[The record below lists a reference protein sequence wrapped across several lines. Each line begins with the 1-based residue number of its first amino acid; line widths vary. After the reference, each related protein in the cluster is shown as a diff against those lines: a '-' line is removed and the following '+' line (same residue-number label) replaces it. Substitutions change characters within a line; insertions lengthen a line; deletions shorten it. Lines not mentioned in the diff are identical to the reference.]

1 MMAASLNG
9 SFVFYQSFYDM
20 IALIPDMETQLAAYG
35 VICAYALNGIEPQT
49 DNWLL
54 KMVFCSVKP
63 LIDNNR
69 KRRENGKK
77 GGRKPAEEMQTEA
90 VTEERET
97 NLPRIL
103 VKEDETQYKKV
114 QEENTPGFLVQKES
128 CQEKTKTAL
137 QAIELP
143 TGEQWTAPTVSQI
156 TEPQNIETQVTQ
168 QVMEQQR
175 SVPQE
180 KPQSAQ
186 RREQPEGQATTQQA
200 MASPAAPQ
208 TITASTAMQTTAIP
222 IVESEQ
228 ADLWEGEPILRYG
241 ENKYPITQRELN
253 KVQRF
258 AQELFQ
264 TYGGGRRPN
273 EADMER
279 VMEYTVARREIDG
292 DRAVAVL
299 DEGRADLLWYAFEK
313 ASAAQKLN
321 WRYIDGMYRRFEQRD
336 ITTGAEAYQYDL
348 LRGMTVS

>member
-1 MMAASLNG
+1 MMAASLSS

-20 IALIPDMETQLAAYG
+20 IAWIPDMETQLAAYG
-35 VICAYALNGIEPQT
+35 MICAYALNGVEPQT
-49 DNWLL
+49 DNWVLNL
-54 KMVFCSVKP
+54 VFCAVKP

-69 KRRENGKK
+69 RRRENGKK
-77 GGRKPAEEMQTEA
+77 GGRKPAVADIEMTAAMITE
-90 VTEERET
+90 TPLQQPGERET
-97 NLPRIL
+97 VEPQAEPQTAQVQAAPAVVVSQTIEPETAPREEL
-103 VKEDETQYKKV
+103 QTMV
-114 QEENTPGFLVQKES
+114 QQTE
-128 CQEKTKTAL
+128 L
-137 QAIELP
+137 QS
-143 TGEQWTAPTVSQI
+143 TRWTA
-156 TEPQNIETQVTQ
+156 
-168 QVMEQQR
+168 
-175 SVPQE
+175 
-180 KPQSAQ
+180 
-186 RREQPEGQATTQQA
+186 QPEGQAIEQQA
-200 MASPAAPQ
+200 AAAVPV
-208 TITASTAMQTTAIP
+208 A
-222 IVESEQ
+222 EQ

-253 KVQRF
+253 KVQSF
-258 AQELFQ
+258 AQELYQ

-313 ASAAQKLN
+313 ASAAKKLN

>member
-1 MMAASLNG
+1 MMAASLSS

-20 IALIPDMETQLAAYG
+20 IAWIPELETQLAAYG
-35 VICAYALNGIEPQT
+35 MICAYALNGVEPQT
-49 DNWLL
+49 DNWVLNL
-54 KMVFCSVKP
+54 VFCAVKP

-90 VTEERET
+90 VTEEREI

-186 RREQPEGQATTQQA
+186 RREQPEGQAMVSSTEQQA
-200 MASPAAPQ
+200 VVQQRAD
-208 TITASTAMQTTAIP
+208 
-222 IVESEQ
+222 EQ

-258 AQELFQ
+258 AQELYQ

>member
-1 MMAASLNG
+1 MMAASLSS

-20 IALIPDMETQLAAYG
+20 IAWIPDMETQLAAYG
-35 VICAYALNGIEPQT
+35 MICAYALNGIEPQT
-49 DNWLL
+49 DNWVLNL
-54 KMVFCSVKP
+54 VFCAVKP

-77 GGRKPAEEMQTEA
+77 GGRKTAVADIEMTAAMITE
-90 VTEERET
+90 TPLQQPGERET
-97 NLPRIL
+97 VEPQAEPQTAQVQAAPAVVVSQTIEPETAPREEL
-103 VKEDETQYKKV
+103 QTMV
-114 QEENTPGFLVQKES
+114 QQTE
-128 CQEKTKTAL
+128 L
-137 QAIELP
+137 QS
-143 TGEQWTAPTVSQI
+143 TRWTA
-156 TEPQNIETQVTQ
+156 
-168 QVMEQQR
+168 
-175 SVPQE
+175 
-180 KPQSAQ
+180 
-186 RREQPEGQATTQQA
+186 QPEGQATEQQA
-200 MASPAAPQ
+200 AAAVPV
-208 TITASTAMQTTAIP
+208 A
-222 IVESEQ
+222 EQ

-253 KVQRF
+253 KVQSF
-258 AQELFQ
+258 AQELYQ

-279 VMEYTVARREIDG
+279 VMEYTVTRREIDG

-313 ASAAQKLN
+313 ASAAKKLN

>member
-1 MMAASLNG
+1 MMAASLSS

-20 IALIPDMETQLAAYG
+20 IAWIPELETQLAAYG
-35 VICAYALNGIEPQT
+35 MICAYALNGVEPQT
-49 DNWLL
+49 DNWVLNL
-54 KMVFCSVKP
+54 VFCAVKP

-77 GGRKPAEEMQTEA
+77 GGRKPAVADMEMTAAMITEAPLQQPGERETVEAQAELQTAQVQAAPAVVVSQTTEPETAPQGALQTMVQQTEA
-90 VTEERET
+90 QST
-97 NLPRIL
+97 
-103 VKEDETQYKKV
+103 
-114 QEENTPGFLVQKES
+114 
-128 CQEKTKTAL
+128 
-137 QAIELP
+137 
-143 TGEQWTAPTVSQI
+143 QWTA
-156 TEPQNIETQVTQ
+156 
-168 QVMEQQR
+168 
-175 SVPQE
+175 
-180 KPQSAQ
+180 
-186 RREQPEGQATTQQA
+186 QPEGQAMVSSTEQQA
-200 MASPAAPQ
+200 VVQQRAD
-208 TITASTAMQTTAIP
+208 
-222 IVESEQ
+222 EQ

-241 ENKYPITQRELN
+241 ENQYPITQRELN

>member
-1 MMAASLNG
+1 MMAASLSS

-20 IALIPDMETQLAAYG
+20 IAWIPELETQLAAYG
-35 VICAYALNGIEPQT
+35 MICAYALNGIEPQT
-49 DNWLL
+49 DNWVLNL
-54 KMVFCSVKP
+54 VFCAVKP

-77 GGRKPAEEMQTEA
+77 GGRKPAVADMEMTAAMITEAPLQQPGERKTVEAQAEPQTAQVQAAPAVVVSQTTEPETAPQGALQTMVQQTEA
-90 VTEERET
+90 QST
-97 NLPRIL
+97 
-103 VKEDETQYKKV
+103 
-114 QEENTPGFLVQKES
+114 
-128 CQEKTKTAL
+128 
-137 QAIELP
+137 
-143 TGEQWTAPTVSQI
+143 QWTA
-156 TEPQNIETQVTQ
+156 
-168 QVMEQQR
+168 
-175 SVPQE
+175 
-180 KPQSAQ
+180 
-186 RREQPEGQATTQQA
+186 QPEGQAMVSSTEQQA
-200 MASPAAPQ
+200 VVQQRAD
-208 TITASTAMQTTAIP
+208 
-222 IVESEQ
+222 EQ

-241 ENKYPITQRELN
+241 ENKYPITQRELT

-258 AQELFQ
+258 ARELFQ

>member
-1 MMAASLNG
+1 MMAASLSS

-20 IALIPDMETQLAAYG
+20 IAWIPDMETQLAAYG
-35 VICAYALNGIEPQT
+35 MICAYALNGIEPQT
-49 DNWLL
+49 DNWVLNL
-54 KMVFCSVKP
+54 VFCAVKP

-77 GGRKPAEEMQTEA
+77 GGRKPAVADIEMTAAMITE
-90 VTEERET
+90 TPLQQPGERET
-97 NLPRIL
+97 VEPQAEPQTAQVQAAPAVVVSQTIEPETAPREEL
-103 VKEDETQYKKV
+103 QTMV
-114 QEENTPGFLVQKES
+114 QQTE
-128 CQEKTKTAL
+128 L
-137 QAIELP
+137 QS
-143 TGEQWTAPTVSQI
+143 TRWTA
-156 TEPQNIETQVTQ
+156 
-168 QVMEQQR
+168 
-175 SVPQE
+175 
-180 KPQSAQ
+180 
-186 RREQPEGQATTQQA
+186 QPEGQAIEQQA
-200 MASPAAPQ
+200 AAAVPV
-208 TITASTAMQTTAIP
+208 A
-222 IVESEQ
+222 EQ

-253 KVQRF
+253 KVQSF
-258 AQELFQ
+258 AQELYQ

-279 VMEYTVARREIDG
+279 VMEYTVTRREIDG

-313 ASAAQKLN
+313 ASAAKKLN

>member
-1 MMAASLNG
+1 MMAASLSS

-20 IALIPDMETQLAAYG
+20 IAWIPELETQLAAYG
-35 VICAYALNGIEPQT
+35 MICAYALNGVEPQT
-49 DNWLL
+49 DNWVLNL
-54 KMVFCSVKP
+54 VFCAVKP

-77 GGRKPAEEMQTEA
+77 GGRKPAVADMEMTAAMITEAPLQQLGERETVEAQAELQTAQVQAAPAVVVSQTTEPETAPQGALQTMVQQTEA
-90 VTEERET
+90 QST
-97 NLPRIL
+97 
-103 VKEDETQYKKV
+103 
-114 QEENTPGFLVQKES
+114 
-128 CQEKTKTAL
+128 
-137 QAIELP
+137 
-143 TGEQWTAPTVSQI
+143 QWTA
-156 TEPQNIETQVTQ
+156 
-168 QVMEQQR
+168 
-175 SVPQE
+175 
-180 KPQSAQ
+180 
-186 RREQPEGQATTQQA
+186 QPEGQAMVSSTEQQA
-200 MASPAAPQ
+200 VVQQRAD
-208 TITASTAMQTTAIP
+208 
-222 IVESEQ
+222 EQ

>member
-1 MMAASLNG
+1 
-9 SFVFYQSFYDM
+9 M
-20 IALIPDMETQLAAYG
+20 IAWIPDMETQLAAYG
-35 VICAYALNGIEPQT
+35 MICAYALNGIEPQT
-49 DNWLL
+49 DNWVLNL
-54 KMVFCSVKP
+54 VFCAVKP

-77 GGRKPAEEMQTEA
+77 GGRKPAVADIEMTAAMITE
-90 VTEERET
+90 TPLQQPGERET
-97 NLPRIL
+97 VEPQAEPQTAQVQAAPAVVVSQTTELQTIAPR
-103 VKEDETQYKKV
+103 
-114 QEENTPGFLVQKES
+114 EE
-128 CQEKTKTAL
+128 L
-137 QAIELP
+137 QTMMPQTELQS
-143 TGEQWTAPTVSQI
+143 TRWTA
-156 TEPQNIETQVTQ
+156 
-168 QVMEQQR
+168 
-175 SVPQE
+175 
-180 KPQSAQ
+180 
-186 RREQPEGQATTQQA
+186 QPEGQATEQQA
-200 MASPAAPQ
+200 AAAVPV
-208 TITASTAMQTTAIP
+208 A
-222 IVESEQ
+222 EQ

-253 KVQRF
+253 KVQSF

-313 ASAAQKLN
+313 ASAAKKLN

>member
-1 MMAASLNG
+1 MMAASLSS

-20 IALIPDMETQLAAYG
+20 IAWIPELETQLAAYG
-35 VICAYALNGIEPQT
+35 MICAYALNGVEPQT
-49 DNWLL
+49 DNWVLNL
-54 KMVFCSVKP
+54 VFCAVKP

-77 GGRKPAEEMQTEA
+77 GGRKPAVADMEMTAAMITEAPLQQPGERETVEAQAEPQTARVQAAPAVVVSQTTEPETAPQGALQTMVQQTEA
-90 VTEERET
+90 QST
-97 NLPRIL
+97 
-103 VKEDETQYKKV
+103 
-114 QEENTPGFLVQKES
+114 
-128 CQEKTKTAL
+128 
-137 QAIELP
+137 
-143 TGEQWTAPTVSQI
+143 QWTA
-156 TEPQNIETQVTQ
+156 
-168 QVMEQQR
+168 
-175 SVPQE
+175 
-180 KPQSAQ
+180 
-186 RREQPEGQATTQQA
+186 QPEGQAMVSSTEQQA
-200 MASPAAPQ
+200 VVQQRAD
-208 TITASTAMQTTAIP
+208 
-222 IVESEQ
+222 EQ

>member
-1 MMAASLNG
+1 MMAASLSS

-20 IALIPDMETQLAAYG
+20 IAWIPELETQLAAYG
-35 VICAYALNGIEPQT
+35 MICAYALNGIEPQT
-49 DNWLL
+49 DNWVLNL
-54 KMVFCSVKP
+54 VFCAVKP

-77 GGRKPAEEMQTEA
+77 GGRKPAVADIEMTAAMITE
-90 VTEERET
+90 TPLQQPGERET
-97 NLPRIL
+97 VEPQAEPQTAQVQAAPAVVVSQTIEPETAPREEL
-103 VKEDETQYKKV
+103 QTMV
-114 QEENTPGFLVQKES
+114 QQTE
-128 CQEKTKTAL
+128 L
-137 QAIELP
+137 QS
-143 TGEQWTAPTVSQI
+143 TRWTA
-156 TEPQNIETQVTQ
+156 
-168 QVMEQQR
+168 
-175 SVPQE
+175 
-180 KPQSAQ
+180 
-186 RREQPEGQATTQQA
+186 QPEGQAIEQQA
-200 MASPAAPQ
+200 AAAVPV
-208 TITASTAMQTTAIP
+208 A
-222 IVESEQ
+222 EQ

-253 KVQRF
+253 KVQSF
-258 AQELFQ
+258 AQELYQ

-279 VMEYTVARREIDG
+279 VMEYTVTRREIDG

-313 ASAAQKLN
+313 ASAAKKLN

>member
-1 MMAASLNG
+1 MRAASLSS

-20 IALIPDMETQLAAYG
+20 IAWIPDMETQLAAYG
-35 VICAYALNGIEPQT
+35 MICAYALNGIEPQT
-49 DNWLL
+49 DNWVLNL
-54 KMVFCSVKP
+54 VFCAVKP

-77 GGRKPAEEMQTEA
+77 GGRKPAVADIEMTAAMITEAPLQQAGEREAVEPQAEPQTAQVQAAPAVVVSQTIEPETAPREELQTMVQQTE
-90 VTEERET
+90 
-97 NLPRIL
+97 
-103 VKEDETQYKKV
+103 
-114 QEENTPGFLVQKES
+114 
-128 CQEKTKTAL
+128 L
-137 QAIELP
+137 QS
-143 TGEQWTAPTVSQI
+143 TWWTA
-156 TEPQNIETQVTQ
+156 
-168 QVMEQQR
+168 
-175 SVPQE
+175 
-180 KPQSAQ
+180 
-186 RREQPEGQATTQQA
+186 QPEGQATEQQA
-200 MASPAAPQ
+200 AAAVPV
-208 TITASTAMQTTAIP
+208 A
-222 IVESEQ
+222 EQ

-253 KVQRF
+253 KVQSF
-258 AQELFQ
+258 AQELYQ
-264 TYGGGRRPN
+264 TYSGGRRPN

>member
-90 VTEERET
+90 QST
-97 NLPRIL
+97 
-103 VKEDETQYKKV
+103 
-114 QEENTPGFLVQKES
+114 
-128 CQEKTKTAL
+128 
-137 QAIELP
+137 
-143 TGEQWTAPTVSQI
+143 QWTA
-156 TEPQNIETQVTQ
+156 
-168 QVMEQQR
+168 
-175 SVPQE
+175 
-180 KPQSAQ
+180 
-186 RREQPEGQATTQQA
+186 QPEGQAMVSSTEQQA
-200 MASPAAPQ
+200 VVQQRAA
-208 TITASTAMQTTAIP
+208 TAVPVA
-222 IVESEQ
+222 EQ

-258 AQELFQ
+258 AQELYQ

>member
-1 MMAASLNG
+1 MTTASLSS

-20 IALIPDMETQLAAYG
+20 IAWIPDMETQLAAYG
-35 VICAYALNGIEPQT
+35 MICAYALNGIEPQT
-49 DNWLL
+49 DNWVLNL
-54 KMVFCSVKP
+54 VFCAVKP

-77 GGRKPAEEMQTEA
+77 GGRKPAVEDIEMTAAMITE
-90 VTEERET
+90 TPLQQPGERET
-97 NLPRIL
+97 VEPQAEPQTAQVQAAPAVVVSQTIEPETAPREEL
-103 VKEDETQYKKV
+103 QTMV
-114 QEENTPGFLVQKES
+114 QQTE
-128 CQEKTKTAL
+128 L
-137 QAIELP
+137 QS
-143 TGEQWTAPTVSQI
+143 TRWTA
-156 TEPQNIETQVTQ
+156 
-168 QVMEQQR
+168 
-175 SVPQE
+175 
-180 KPQSAQ
+180 
-186 RREQPEGQATTQQA
+186 QPEGQAIEQQA
-200 MASPAAPQ
+200 AAAVPV
-208 TITASTAMQTTAIP
+208 A
-222 IVESEQ
+222 EQ

-253 KVQRF
+253 KVQSF

-279 VMEYTVARREIDG
+279 VMEYTVTRREIDG

-313 ASAAQKLN
+313 ASAAKKLN

>member
-1 MMAASLNG
+1 
-9 SFVFYQSFYDM
+9 M
-20 IALIPDMETQLAAYG
+20 IAWIPDMETQLAAYG
-35 VICAYALNGIEPQT
+35 MICAYALNGIEPQT
-49 DNWLL
+49 DNWVLNL
-54 KMVFCSVKP
+54 VFCAVKP

-77 GGRKPAEEMQTEA
+77 GGRKPAVADIEMTAAMITEA
-90 VTEERET
+90 PLQQPGERET
-97 NLPRIL
+97 VEPQAEPQTAQVQAAPAVVVSQTIEPETAPREEL
-103 VKEDETQYKKV
+103 QTMV
-114 QEENTPGFLVQKES
+114 QQTE
-128 CQEKTKTAL
+128 L
-137 QAIELP
+137 QS
-143 TGEQWTAPTVSQI
+143 TRWTA
-156 TEPQNIETQVTQ
+156 
-168 QVMEQQR
+168 
-175 SVPQE
+175 
-180 KPQSAQ
+180 
-186 RREQPEGQATTQQA
+186 QPEGQAIEQQA
-200 MASPAAPQ
+200 AAAVPV
-208 TITASTAMQTTAIP
+208 A
-222 IVESEQ
+222 EQ

-253 KVQRF
+253 KVQSF

-313 ASAAQKLN
+313 ASAAKKLN

-336 ITTGAEAYQYDL
+336 ITTGAEAYQYDF

>member
-1 MMAASLNG
+1 MTTASLSS

-20 IALIPDMETQLAAYG
+20 IAWIPDMETQLAAYG
-35 VICAYALNGIEPQT
+35 MICAYALNGIEPQT
-49 DNWLL
+49 DNWVLNL
-54 KMVFCSVKP
+54 VFCAVKP

-77 GGRKPAEEMQTEA
+77 GGRKPAVADIEMTAAMITE
-90 VTEERET
+90 TPLQQPGERET
-97 NLPRIL
+97 VEPQAEPQTAQVQAAPAVVVSQTIEPETAPREEL
-103 VKEDETQYKKV
+103 QTMV
-114 QEENTPGFLVQKES
+114 QQTE
-128 CQEKTKTAL
+128 L
-137 QAIELP
+137 QS
-143 TGEQWTAPTVSQI
+143 TRWTA
-156 TEPQNIETQVTQ
+156 
-168 QVMEQQR
+168 
-175 SVPQE
+175 
-180 KPQSAQ
+180 
-186 RREQPEGQATTQQA
+186 QPEGQAIEQQA
-200 MASPAAPQ
+200 AAAVPV
-208 TITASTAMQTTAIP
+208 A
-222 IVESEQ
+222 EQ

-253 KVQRF
+253 KVQSF

-279 VMEYTVARREIDG
+279 VMEYTVTRREIDG

-313 ASAAQKLN
+313 ASAAKKLN

>member
-1 MMAASLNG
+1 MMAASLSS

-20 IALIPDMETQLAAYG
+20 IAWIPDMETQLAAYG
-35 VICAYALNGIEPQT
+35 MICAYALNGIEPQT
-49 DNWLL
+49 DNWVLNL
-54 KMVFCSVKP
+54 VFCAVKP

-77 GGRKPAEEMQTEA
+77 GGRKPAVADIEMTAAMITEAPLQQAGEREAVEPQAEPQTAQVQAAPAVVVSQTIEPETAPREELQTMVQQTE
-90 VTEERET
+90 
-97 NLPRIL
+97 
-103 VKEDETQYKKV
+103 
-114 QEENTPGFLVQKES
+114 
-128 CQEKTKTAL
+128 L
-137 QAIELP
+137 QS
-143 TGEQWTAPTVSQI
+143 TRWTA
-156 TEPQNIETQVTQ
+156 
-168 QVMEQQR
+168 
-175 SVPQE
+175 
-180 KPQSAQ
+180 
-186 RREQPEGQATTQQA
+186 QPEGQAIEQQA
-200 MASPAAPQ
+200 AAAVPV
-208 TITASTAMQTTAIP
+208 A
-222 IVESEQ
+222 EQ

-253 KVQRF
+253 KVQSF

-279 VMEYTVARREIDG
+279 VMEYTVTRREIDG

-313 ASAAQKLN
+313 ASAAKKLN

>member
-1 MMAASLNG
+1 MMAASLSS

-20 IALIPDMETQLAAYG
+20 IAWIPELETQLAAYG
-35 VICAYALNGIEPQT
+35 MICAYALNGIEPQT
-49 DNWLL
+49 DNWVLNL
-54 KMVFCSVKP
+54 VFCAVKP

-77 GGRKPAEEMQTEA
+77 GGRKPAVADMEMTAAMVTEAPLQQPGERETVEAQAELQTAQVQAAPAVVVSQTTEPETAPQGALQTMVQQTEA
-90 VTEERET
+90 QST
-97 NLPRIL
+97 
-103 VKEDETQYKKV
+103 
-114 QEENTPGFLVQKES
+114 
-128 CQEKTKTAL
+128 
-137 QAIELP
+137 
-143 TGEQWTAPTVSQI
+143 QWTA
-156 TEPQNIETQVTQ
+156 
-168 QVMEQQR
+168 
-175 SVPQE
+175 
-180 KPQSAQ
+180 
-186 RREQPEGQATTQQA
+186 QPEGQAMVSSTEQQA
-200 MASPAAPQ
+200 VVQQRAD
-208 TITASTAMQTTAIP
+208 
-222 IVESEQ
+222 EQ

-241 ENKYPITQRELN
+241 ENKYPITQRELT

-258 AQELFQ
+258 ARELFQ

-348 LRGMTVS
+348 LR

>member
-1 MMAASLNG
+1 MMAASLSS

-20 IALIPDMETQLAAYG
+20 IAWIPELETQLAAYG
-35 VICAYALNGIEPQT
+35 MICAYALNGIEPQT
-49 DNWLL
+49 DNWVLNL
-54 KMVFCSVKP
+54 VFCAVKP

-77 GGRKPAEEMQTEA
+77 GGRKPAVADMEMTAAMITEAPLQQPGERETVEAQAEPQAARVQAAPAVVVSQTTEPETAPQGALQTMVQQTEA
-90 VTEERET
+90 QST
-97 NLPRIL
+97 
-103 VKEDETQYKKV
+103 
-114 QEENTPGFLVQKES
+114 
-128 CQEKTKTAL
+128 
-137 QAIELP
+137 
-143 TGEQWTAPTVSQI
+143 QWTA
-156 TEPQNIETQVTQ
+156 
-168 QVMEQQR
+168 
-175 SVPQE
+175 
-180 KPQSAQ
+180 
-186 RREQPEGQATTQQA
+186 QPEGQAMVSSTDQQA
-200 MASPAAPQ
+200 VVQQRAD
-208 TITASTAMQTTAIP
+208 
-222 IVESEQ
+222 EQ
-228 ADLWEGEPILRYG
+228 AGVWEGEPILRYG

-313 ASAAQKLN
+313 ASAAQKLI

>member
-1 MMAASLNG
+1 
-9 SFVFYQSFYDM
+9 M
-20 IALIPDMETQLAAYG
+20 IAWIPDMETQLAAYG
-35 VICAYALNGIEPQT
+35 MICAYALNGIEPQT
-49 DNWLL
+49 DNWVLNL
-54 KMVFCSVKP
+54 VFCAVKP

-77 GGRKPAEEMQTEA
+77 GGRKPAVADIEMTAAMITEA
-90 VTEERET
+90 PLQQAGERET
-97 NLPRIL
+97 VEPQAEPQTAQVQAAPAVVVSQTIEPETAPREEL
-103 VKEDETQYKKV
+103 QTMV
-114 QEENTPGFLVQKES
+114 QQTE
-128 CQEKTKTAL
+128 L
-137 QAIELP
+137 QS
-143 TGEQWTAPTVSQI
+143 TRWTA
-156 TEPQNIETQVTQ
+156 
-168 QVMEQQR
+168 
-175 SVPQE
+175 
-180 KPQSAQ
+180 
-186 RREQPEGQATTQQA
+186 QPEGQATEQQA
-200 MASPAAPQ
+200 AAAVPV
-208 TITASTAMQTTAIP
+208 A
-222 IVESEQ
+222 EQ

-253 KVQRF
+253 KVQSF
-258 AQELFQ
+258 AQELYQ

-313 ASAAQKLN
+313 ASAAKKLN

>member
-1 MMAASLNG
+1 
-9 SFVFYQSFYDM
+9 M
-20 IALIPDMETQLAAYG
+20 IAWIPDMETQLAAYG
-35 VICAYALNGIEPQT
+35 MICAYALNGIEPQT
-49 DNWLL
+49 DNWVLNL
-54 KMVFCSVKP
+54 VFCAVKP

-77 GGRKPAEEMQTEA
+77 GGRKPAVADIEMTAAMITE
-90 VTEERET
+90 TPLQQPGERET
-97 NLPRIL
+97 VEPQAEPQTAQVQAAPAVVVSQTIEPETAPREEL
-103 VKEDETQYKKV
+103 QTMV
-114 QEENTPGFLVQKES
+114 QQTE
-128 CQEKTKTAL
+128 L
-137 QAIELP
+137 QS
-143 TGEQWTAPTVSQI
+143 TRWTA
-156 TEPQNIETQVTQ
+156 
-168 QVMEQQR
+168 
-175 SVPQE
+175 
-180 KPQSAQ
+180 
-186 RREQPEGQATTQQA
+186 QPEGQAIEQQA
-200 MASPAAPQ
+200 AAAVPV
-208 TITASTAMQTTAIP
+208 A
-222 IVESEQ
+222 EQ

-253 KVQRF
+253 KVQSF
-258 AQELFQ
+258 AQELYQ

-313 ASAAQKLN
+313 ASAAKKLN

>member
-1 MMAASLNG
+1 MTTASLSS

-20 IALIPDMETQLAAYG
+20 IAWIPDMETQLAAYG
-35 VICAYALNGIEPQT
+35 MICAYALNGIEPQT
-49 DNWLL
+49 DNWVLNL
-54 KMVFCSVKP
+54 VFCAVKP

-77 GGRKPAEEMQTEA
+77 GGRKPAVADIEMTAAMITE
-90 VTEERET
+90 TPLQQPGERET
-97 NLPRIL
+97 VEPQAEPQTAQVQAAPAVVVSQTIEPETAPREEL
-103 VKEDETQYKKV
+103 QTMV
-114 QEENTPGFLVQKES
+114 QQTE
-128 CQEKTKTAL
+128 L
-137 QAIELP
+137 QS
-143 TGEQWTAPTVSQI
+143 TRWTA
-156 TEPQNIETQVTQ
+156 
-168 QVMEQQR
+168 
-175 SVPQE
+175 
-180 KPQSAQ
+180 
-186 RREQPEGQATTQQA
+186 QPEGQAIEQQA
-200 MASPAAPQ
+200 AA
-208 TITASTAMQTTAIP
+208 AVHVA
-222 IVESEQ
+222 EQ

-253 KVQRF
+253 KVQSF
-258 AQELFQ
+258 AQELYQ

-279 VMEYTVARREIDG
+279 VMEYTVTRREIDG

-313 ASAAQKLN
+313 ASAAKKLN

>member
-1 MMAASLNG
+1 MMAASLSS

-20 IALIPDMETQLAAYG
+20 IAWIPELETQLAAYG
-35 VICAYALNGIEPQT
+35 MICAYALNGIEPQT
-49 DNWLL
+49 DNWVLNL
-54 KMVFCSVKP
+54 VFCAVKP

-77 GGRKPAEEMQTEA
+77 GGRKPAVADMEMTAAMVTEAPLQQPGERETVEAQAELQTAQVQAAPAVVVSQTTEPETAPQGALQTMVQQTEA
-90 VTEERET
+90 QST
-97 NLPRIL
+97 
-103 VKEDETQYKKV
+103 
-114 QEENTPGFLVQKES
+114 
-128 CQEKTKTAL
+128 
-137 QAIELP
+137 
-143 TGEQWTAPTVSQI
+143 QWTA
-156 TEPQNIETQVTQ
+156 
-168 QVMEQQR
+168 
-175 SVPQE
+175 
-180 KPQSAQ
+180 
-186 RREQPEGQATTQQA
+186 QPEGQAMVSSTDQQA
-200 MASPAAPQ
+200 VVQQRAD
-208 TITASTAMQTTAIP
+208 
-222 IVESEQ
+222 EQ

>member
-1 MMAASLNG
+1 MMAASLSS

-20 IALIPDMETQLAAYG
+20 IAWIPELETQLAAYG
-35 VICAYALNGIEPQT
+35 MICAYALNGVEPQT
-49 DNWLL
+49 DNWVLNL
-54 KMVFCSVKP
+54 VFCAVKP

-77 GGRKPAEEMQTEA
+77 GGRKPAVADMEMTAAMITEAPLQQPGERETVEAQAEPQAARVQAAPAVVVSQTTEPETAPRGALQTMVQQTEA
-90 VTEERET
+90 QST
-97 NLPRIL
+97 
-103 VKEDETQYKKV
+103 
-114 QEENTPGFLVQKES
+114 
-128 CQEKTKTAL
+128 
-137 QAIELP
+137 
-143 TGEQWTAPTVSQI
+143 QWTA
-156 TEPQNIETQVTQ
+156 
-168 QVMEQQR
+168 
-175 SVPQE
+175 
-180 KPQSAQ
+180 
-186 RREQPEGQATTQQA
+186 QPEGQAMVSSTEQQA
-200 MASPAAPQ
+200 VVQQRAD
-208 TITASTAMQTTAIP
+208 
-222 IVESEQ
+222 EQ
-228 ADLWEGEPILRYG
+228 AGVWEGEPILRYG

>member
-1 MMAASLNG
+1 MMAASLSS

-20 IALIPDMETQLAAYG
+20 IAWIPELETQLAAYG
-35 VICAYALNGIEPQT
+35 MICAYALNGIEPQT
-49 DNWLL
+49 DNWVLNL
-54 KMVFCSVKP
+54 VFCAVKP

-77 GGRKPAEEMQTEA
+77 GGRKPAVADMEMTAAMITEAPLQQPGERKTVEAQAEPQAAQVQAAPAVVVSQTTEPETAPQGALQTMVQQTEA
-90 VTEERET
+90 RST
-97 NLPRIL
+97 
-103 VKEDETQYKKV
+103 
-114 QEENTPGFLVQKES
+114 
-128 CQEKTKTAL
+128 
-137 QAIELP
+137 
-143 TGEQWTAPTVSQI
+143 QWTA
-156 TEPQNIETQVTQ
+156 
-168 QVMEQQR
+168 
-175 SVPQE
+175 
-180 KPQSAQ
+180 
-186 RREQPEGQATTQQA
+186 QPEGQAMVSSTEQQA
-200 MASPAAPQ
+200 VVQQRAD
-208 TITASTAMQTTAIP
+208 
-222 IVESEQ
+222 EQ

-241 ENKYPITQRELN
+241 ENKYPITQRELT

-258 AQELFQ
+258 ARELFQ

-348 LRGMTVS
+348 LR

>member
-1 MMAASLNG
+1 MMAASLSS

-20 IALIPDMETQLAAYG
+20 IAWIPDMETQLAAYG
-35 VICAYALNGIEPQT
+35 MICAYALNGIEPQT
-49 DNWLL
+49 DNWVLNL
-54 KMVFCSVKP
+54 VFCAVKP

-77 GGRKPAEEMQTEA
+77 GGRKPAVADIEMTAAMITE
-90 VTEERET
+90 TPLQQPGERET
-97 NLPRIL
+97 VEPQAEPQTAQVQAAPAVVVSQTIEPETAPREEL
-103 VKEDETQYKKV
+103 QTMV
-114 QEENTPGFLVQKES
+114 QQTE
-128 CQEKTKTAL
+128 L
-137 QAIELP
+137 QS
-143 TGEQWTAPTVSQI
+143 TRWTA
-156 TEPQNIETQVTQ
+156 
-168 QVMEQQR
+168 
-175 SVPQE
+175 
-180 KPQSAQ
+180 
-186 RREQPEGQATTQQA
+186 QPEGQAIEQQA
-200 MASPAAPQ
+200 AAAVPV
-208 TITASTAMQTTAIP
+208 A
-222 IVESEQ
+222 EQ

-253 KVQRF
+253 KVQSF

-279 VMEYTVARREIDG
+279 VMEYTVTRREIDG

-313 ASAAQKLN
+313 ASAAKKLN

>member
-1 MMAASLNG
+1 MMAASLSS

-20 IALIPDMETQLAAYG
+20 IAWIPELETQLAAYG
-35 VICAYALNGIEPQT
+35 MICAYALNGIEPQT
-49 DNWLL
+49 DNWVLNL
-54 KMVFCSVKP
+54 VFCAVKP

-77 GGRKPAEEMQTEA
+77 GGRKPAVADMEMTAAMITEA
-90 VTEERET
+90 PLQQPGERET
-97 NLPRIL
+97 VEPQAEPQTAQVQAAPAVVVSQTIEPETAPREEL
-103 VKEDETQYKKV
+103 QTMV
-114 QEENTPGFLVQKES
+114 QQTE
-128 CQEKTKTAL
+128 L
-137 QAIELP
+137 QS
-143 TGEQWTAPTVSQI
+143 TRWTA
-156 TEPQNIETQVTQ
+156 
-168 QVMEQQR
+168 
-175 SVPQE
+175 
-180 KPQSAQ
+180 
-186 RREQPEGQATTQQA
+186 QPEGQAIEQQA
-200 MASPAAPQ
+200 AAAVPV
-208 TITASTAMQTTAIP
+208 A
-222 IVESEQ
+222 EQ

-253 KVQRF
+253 KVQSF

-279 VMEYTVARREIDG
+279 VMEYTVTRREIDG

-313 ASAAQKLN
+313 ASAAKKLN

>member
-1 MMAASLNG
+1 MMAASLSS

-20 IALIPDMETQLAAYG
+20 IAWIPELETQLAAYG
-35 VICAYALNGIEPQT
+35 MICAYALNGIEPQT
-49 DNWLL
+49 DNWVLNL
-54 KMVFCSVKP
+54 VFCAVKP

-77 GGRKPAEEMQTEA
+77 GGRKPAVADMEMTAAMITEAPLQQPGERETVEAQAELQTAQVQAAPAVVVSQTTEPETAPQGALQTMVQQTEA
-90 VTEERET
+90 QST
-97 NLPRIL
+97 
-103 VKEDETQYKKV
+103 
-114 QEENTPGFLVQKES
+114 
-128 CQEKTKTAL
+128 
-137 QAIELP
+137 
-143 TGEQWTAPTVSQI
+143 QWTA
-156 TEPQNIETQVTQ
+156 
-168 QVMEQQR
+168 
-175 SVPQE
+175 
-180 KPQSAQ
+180 
-186 RREQPEGQATTQQA
+186 QPEGQAMVSSTEQQA
-200 MASPAAPQ
+200 VVQQRAD
-208 TITASTAMQTTAIP
+208 
-222 IVESEQ
+222 EQ
-228 ADLWEGEPILRYG
+228 AGVWEGEPILRYG

>member
-20 IALIPDMETQLAAYG
+20 IAWIPDMETQLAAYG
-35 VICAYALNGIEPQT
+35 MICAYALNGIEPQT
-49 DNWLL
+49 DNWVLNL
-54 KMVFCSVKP
+54 VFCAVKP

-77 GGRKPAEEMQTEA
+77 GGRKPAVADIEMTAAMITE
-90 VTEERET
+90 TPLQQPGERET
-97 NLPRIL
+97 VEPQAEPQTAQVQAAPAVVVSQTIEPETAPREEL
-103 VKEDETQYKKV
+103 QTMV
-114 QEENTPGFLVQKES
+114 QQTE
-128 CQEKTKTAL
+128 L
-137 QAIELP
+137 QS
-143 TGEQWTAPTVSQI
+143 TRWTA
-156 TEPQNIETQVTQ
+156 
-168 QVMEQQR
+168 
-175 SVPQE
+175 
-180 KPQSAQ
+180 
-186 RREQPEGQATTQQA
+186 QPEGQAIEQQA
-200 MASPAAPQ
+200 AAAVPV
-208 TITASTAMQTTAIP
+208 A
-222 IVESEQ
+222 EQ

-253 KVQRF
+253 KVQSF

-279 VMEYTVARREIDG
+279 VMEYTVTRREIDG

>member
-1 MMAASLNG
+1 
-9 SFVFYQSFYDM
+9 M
-20 IALIPDMETQLAAYG
+20 IAWIPDMETQLAAYG
-35 VICAYALNGIEPQT
+35 MICAYALNGIEPQT
-49 DNWLL
+49 DNWVLNL
-54 KMVFCSVKP
+54 VFCAVKP

-77 GGRKPAEEMQTEA
+77 GGRKPAVADIEMTAAMITE
-90 VTEERET
+90 TPLQQPGERET
-97 NLPRIL
+97 VEPQAEPQTAQVQAAPAVVVSQTIEPETAPREEL
-103 VKEDETQYKKV
+103 QTMV
-114 QEENTPGFLVQKES
+114 QQTE
-128 CQEKTKTAL
+128 L
-137 QAIELP
+137 QS
-143 TGEQWTAPTVSQI
+143 TRWTA
-156 TEPQNIETQVTQ
+156 
-168 QVMEQQR
+168 
-175 SVPQE
+175 
-180 KPQSAQ
+180 
-186 RREQPEGQATTQQA
+186 QPEGQAIEQQA
-200 MASPAAPQ
+200 AAAVPV
-208 TITASTAMQTTAIP
+208 A
-222 IVESEQ
+222 EQ

-253 KVQRF
+253 KVQSF

-279 VMEYTVARREIDG
+279 VMEYTVTRREIDG

-313 ASAAQKLN
+313 ASAAKKLN

>member
-1 MMAASLNG
+1 MMAASLSS

-20 IALIPDMETQLAAYG
+20 IAWIPELETQLAAYG
-35 VICAYALNGIEPQT
+35 MICAYALNGVEPQT
-49 DNWLL
+49 DNWVLNL
-54 KMVFCSVKP
+54 VFCAVKP

-77 GGRKPAEEMQTEA
+77 GGRKPAVADMEMTAAMITEAPLQQPGERETVEAQAEPQAARVQAAPAVVVSQTTEPETAPQGALQTMVQQTEA
-90 VTEERET
+90 QST
-97 NLPRIL
+97 
-103 VKEDETQYKKV
+103 
-114 QEENTPGFLVQKES
+114 
-128 CQEKTKTAL
+128 
-137 QAIELP
+137 
-143 TGEQWTAPTVSQI
+143 QWTA
-156 TEPQNIETQVTQ
+156 
-168 QVMEQQR
+168 
-175 SVPQE
+175 
-180 KPQSAQ
+180 
-186 RREQPEGQATTQQA
+186 QPEGQAMVSSTDQQA
-200 MASPAAPQ
+200 VVQQRAD
-208 TITASTAMQTTAIP
+208 
-222 IVESEQ
+222 EQ
-228 ADLWEGEPILRYG
+228 AGVWEGEPILRYG

>member
-1 MMAASLNG
+1 MMAASLSS

-20 IALIPDMETQLAAYG
+20 IAWIPELETQLAAYG
-35 VICAYALNGIEPQT
+35 MICAYALNGIEPQT
-49 DNWLL
+49 DNWVLNL
-54 KMVFCSVKP
+54 VFCAVKP

-77 GGRKPAEEMQTEA
+77 GGRKPAVADIEMTAAMITETPLQQPGERETVEPQAEPQTAQVQAAPAVVVSQTTEPETAPQGALQTMVQQTEA
-90 VTEERET
+90 RST
-97 NLPRIL
+97 
-103 VKEDETQYKKV
+103 
-114 QEENTPGFLVQKES
+114 
-128 CQEKTKTAL
+128 
-137 QAIELP
+137 
-143 TGEQWTAPTVSQI
+143 QWTA
-156 TEPQNIETQVTQ
+156 
-168 QVMEQQR
+168 
-175 SVPQE
+175 
-180 KPQSAQ
+180 
-186 RREQPEGQATTQQA
+186 QPEGQAMVSSTEQQA
-200 MASPAAPQ
+200 VVQQRAD
-208 TITASTAMQTTAIP
+208 
-222 IVESEQ
+222 EQ

-241 ENKYPITQRELN
+241 ENKYPITQRELT

-258 AQELFQ
+258 ARELFQ

-348 LRGMTVS
+348 LR

>member
-1 MMAASLNG
+1 MMAASLSS

-20 IALIPDMETQLAAYG
+20 IAWIPDMETQLAAYG
-35 VICAYALNGIEPQT
+35 MICAYALNGIEPQT
-49 DNWLL
+49 DNWVLNL
-54 KMVFCSVKP
+54 VFCAVKP

-77 GGRKPAEEMQTEA
+77 GGRKPAVADIEMTAAMITEA
-90 VTEERET
+90 PLQQAGERET
-97 NLPRIL
+97 VEPQAEPQTAQVQAAPAVVVSQTIEPETAPREEL
-103 VKEDETQYKKV
+103 QTMV
-114 QEENTPGFLVQKES
+114 QQTE
-128 CQEKTKTAL
+128 L
-137 QAIELP
+137 QS
-143 TGEQWTAPTVSQI
+143 TRWTA
-156 TEPQNIETQVTQ
+156 
-168 QVMEQQR
+168 
-175 SVPQE
+175 
-180 KPQSAQ
+180 
-186 RREQPEGQATTQQA
+186 QPEGQAIEQQA
-200 MASPAAPQ
+200 AAAVPV
-208 TITASTAMQTTAIP
+208 A
-222 IVESEQ
+222 EQ

-253 KVQRF
+253 KVQSF
-258 AQELFQ
+258 AQELYQ

-313 ASAAQKLN
+313 ASAAKKLN

>member
-77 GGRKPAEEMQTEA
+77 GGRKPAVAEMEMTAAMVTEAPLQQPGERETVEPQAEPQTAQVQAAPAVVVSQTTEPETAPQGALQTMVQQTEA
-90 VTEERET
+90 QST
-97 NLPRIL
+97 
-103 VKEDETQYKKV
+103 
-114 QEENTPGFLVQKES
+114 
-128 CQEKTKTAL
+128 
-137 QAIELP
+137 
-143 TGEQWTAPTVSQI
+143 QWTA
-156 TEPQNIETQVTQ
+156 
-168 QVMEQQR
+168 
-175 SVPQE
+175 
-180 KPQSAQ
+180 
-186 RREQPEGQATTQQA
+186 QPEGQAMVSSTEQQA
-200 MASPAAPQ
+200 VVQQRAD
-208 TITASTAMQTTAIP
+208 
-222 IVESEQ
+222 EQ

-241 ENKYPITQRELN
+241 ENQYPITQRE
-253 KVQRF
+253 
-258 AQELFQ
+258 
-264 TYGGGRRPN
+264 
-273 EADMER
+273 
-279 VMEYTVARREIDG
+279 
-292 DRAVAVL
+292 
-299 DEGRADLLWYAFEK
+299 
-313 ASAAQKLN
+313 LN

>member
-1 MMAASLNG
+1 MMAASLSS

-20 IALIPDMETQLAAYG
+20 IAWIPELETQLAAYG
-35 VICAYALNGIEPQT
+35 MICAYALNGIEPQT
-49 DNWLL
+49 DNWVLNL
-54 KMVFCSVKP
+54 VFCAVKP

-77 GGRKPAEEMQTEA
+77 GGRKPAVADMEMTAAMITEAPLQQPGERETVEAQAEPQAARVQAAPAVVVSQTTEPETAPRGALQTMVQQTEA
-90 VTEERET
+90 QST
-97 NLPRIL
+97 
-103 VKEDETQYKKV
+103 
-114 QEENTPGFLVQKES
+114 
-128 CQEKTKTAL
+128 
-137 QAIELP
+137 
-143 TGEQWTAPTVSQI
+143 QWTA
-156 TEPQNIETQVTQ
+156 
-168 QVMEQQR
+168 
-175 SVPQE
+175 
-180 KPQSAQ
+180 
-186 RREQPEGQATTQQA
+186 QPEGQAMVSSTEQQA
-200 MASPAAPQ
+200 VVQQRAD
-208 TITASTAMQTTAIP
+208 
-222 IVESEQ
+222 EQ
-228 ADLWEGEPILRYG
+228 AGVWEGEPILRYG

>member
-1 MMAASLNG
+1 MMAASLSS

-20 IALIPDMETQLAAYG
+20 IAWIPELETQLAAYG
-35 VICAYALNGIEPQT
+35 MICAYALNGVEPQT
-49 DNWLL
+49 DNWVLNL
-54 KMVFCSVKP
+54 VFCAVKP

-77 GGRKPAEEMQTEA
+77 GGRKPAVADMEMTAAMVTEAPLQQPGERETVEAQAEPQAARVQAAPAVVVSQTTEPETAPQGALQTMVQQTEA
-90 VTEERET
+90 QST
-97 NLPRIL
+97 
-103 VKEDETQYKKV
+103 
-114 QEENTPGFLVQKES
+114 
-128 CQEKTKTAL
+128 
-137 QAIELP
+137 
-143 TGEQWTAPTVSQI
+143 QWTA
-156 TEPQNIETQVTQ
+156 
-168 QVMEQQR
+168 
-175 SVPQE
+175 
-180 KPQSAQ
+180 
-186 RREQPEGQATTQQA
+186 QPEGQAMVSSTEQQA
-200 MASPAAPQ
+200 VVQQRAD
-208 TITASTAMQTTAIP
+208 
-222 IVESEQ
+222 EQ

-253 KVQRF
+253 KVQSF

>member
-1 MMAASLNG
+1 
-9 SFVFYQSFYDM
+9 M
-20 IALIPDMETQLAAYG
+20 IAWIPDMETQLAAYG
-35 VICAYALNGIEPQT
+35 MICAYALNGIEPQT
-49 DNWLL
+49 DNWVLNL
-54 KMVFCSVKP
+54 VFCAVKP

-77 GGRKPAEEMQTEA
+77 GGRKPAVADIEMTAAMITEA
-90 VTEERET
+90 PLQQPGERET
-97 NLPRIL
+97 VEPQAEPQTAQVQAAPAVVVSQTIEPETAPREEL
-103 VKEDETQYKKV
+103 QTMV
-114 QEENTPGFLVQKES
+114 QQTE
-128 CQEKTKTAL
+128 L
-137 QAIELP
+137 QS
-143 TGEQWTAPTVSQI
+143 TRWTA
-156 TEPQNIETQVTQ
+156 
-168 QVMEQQR
+168 
-175 SVPQE
+175 
-180 KPQSAQ
+180 
-186 RREQPEGQATTQQA
+186 QPEGQAIEQQA
-200 MASPAAPQ
+200 AAAVPV
-208 TITASTAMQTTAIP
+208 A
-222 IVESEQ
+222 EQ

-253 KVQRF
+253 KVQSF
-258 AQELFQ
+258 AQELYQ

-313 ASAAQKLN
+313 ASAAKKLN